1 MSVRAYRVIQIM
13 LADASFN
20 LTYDQKLMNFLDVE
34 AMFSYSLNEAGGM
47 VDVPVKVLQKALTT
61 ASKLE
66 LSNDTVRRL
75 KEDIA
80 AAQANKDDSVTYSC
94 F

>member
-1 MSVRAYRVIQIM
+1 MSRRAYRVVQIT

-20 LTYDQKLMNFLDVE
+20 LTYDQKLMNFLDAE
-34 AMFSYSLNEAGGM
+34 AMFSYSLNEVGGT
-47 VDVPVKVLQKALTT
+47 VDVPIKVLQKAVRT

-66 LSNDTVRRL
+66 LSEDTVKRL

-80 AAQANKDDSVTYSC
+80 AAKANKDESVTYSC